1 LVSSFVSRLAM
12 FSTLTGTLFWG
23 TDVTAAAGDTFHSG
37 RTVIMDNRHKK
48 QINLAFMGLSPYQC
62 LAGTSA
68 GCPFL
73 DQAGLKE

>member
-1 LVSSFVSRLAM
+1 
-12 FSTLTGTLFWG
+12 
-23 TDVTAAAGDTFHSG
+23 
-37 RTVIMDNRHKK
+37 MDNRHKK